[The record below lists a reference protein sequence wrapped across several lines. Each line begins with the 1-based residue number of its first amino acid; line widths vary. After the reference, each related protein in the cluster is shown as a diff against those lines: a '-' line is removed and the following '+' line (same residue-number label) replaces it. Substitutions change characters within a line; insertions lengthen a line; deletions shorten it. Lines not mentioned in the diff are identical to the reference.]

1 MKRFFPKVLRVL
13 ANYWPHLAILGL
25 TLIVAATN
33 YTEGTYL
40 TGWDNLHPE
49 FNFGLNIQRSFDA
62 VWQEYQGVGLLGG
75 MAHASDLVRQVFL
88 WILSNFMPDS
98 FLRYFYHFLM
108 LFVGMSG
115 IYFLISHIIQPGTT
129 KMQRQFAGLTGSI
142 FYLLNLGTI
151 QYFYVPFEP
160 YSTFWGFFPWEV
172 ASLLLYLKTSSK
184 RHLLYFIGI
193 NILATPQA
201 YVQTIFLVYI
211 ISIATLLGG
220 LFYAKKSK
228 AYLRQIVTVCI
239 SIFVV
244 NAFWLLPNLYFV
256 LTNLSVTQD
265 AIQNQMA
272 TEKFFQMNKNRG
284 TIDNLV
290 FLKEF
295 YFDFFDF
302 NDVTGKFEY
311 MMSAWRA
318 HYGTIFAYIAGIALF
333 LGSMTGLLT
342 TKKYRLPLLA
352 LLGVCLIIFLS
363 NTFGISIIN
372 SLLRALPFVN
382 QIFRNPFTKFI
393 VPIVF
398 LFAVGLGLFT
408 AYAMS
413 WLEKRNFSPLVAPL
427 LGIGLILLTAFPV
440 FQGKFISPTMR
451 VAIPQEYF
459 SLFKY
464 FELQDKNERI
474 MNLPQGGFW
483 GWYYYKW
490 GLRGSGFL
498 WYGIEQPIL
507 DRAFDVWSK
516 ENENYYWELSLAL
529 QKRDLKMFNA
539 ILEKHQVGYVLYDSS
554 LLFADNI
561 NSLRFAINQ
570 EDLLRNNP
578 KVALDATFGDSIR
591 VYKVNLAHKPV
602 AHILGSTTPPSTSI
616 MNGQTID
623 NDQLFLNN
631 GMYQNSN
638 TPDTLMPFDT
648 LFTKRT
654 TTERSF
660 TVKEDGDFTNISVP
674 IPKGD
679 YTLALPSLGKDSA
692 QIPVSIEAKEDNGEV
707 TVRMKLIQ
715 PSFLIGDQEITP
727 ADKSIEV
734 ALGNEPSPQHRYI
747 LSINNNDYFALSDLP
762 GEFISLGSSSLTNAN
777 NANSLRL
784 YRADSPLT
792 QDLPTALFN
801 KAKYCGERASGASVS
816 TDITADNLSLKAY
829 DTANCTVYKT
839 PLSLTDSSLVAVS
852 FLYKSTSDEF
862 PQYCIYSQNIN
873 GCLNKKDLKL
883 KGFSRTSALFT
894 DYFEANRPND
904 TLYFHAI
911 LEAQTDEDRNR
922 AKKIEYSQIHLTSYP
937 YLGGANFAV
946 TQLQGAASVH
956 EIQVEKGGTL
966 TARILMPKDAG
977 TYSDP
982 IEANRFKESALNYDS
997 SLPGSFSLKVKSDPK
1012 RLQANASDAS
1022 SYILLR
1028 ANNLST
1034 QVGYLLKTTTTHKS
1048 GFPFVLNV
1056 FTNQEFRSH
1065 IYTYSPSAKSEKV
1078 SYFILPPLYPYDNGL
1093 SFLLGSNSYNDS
1105 LSSNE
1110 LVSLSATPIP
1120 YEFLTQISLVRQ
1132 GVRINRATPTTITA
1146 VKKSLSRYE
1155 VTPSKTTTFITL
1167 SQGYNRGWLAY
1178 HLKKP
1183 TTVNKLV
1190 PFLFATPLP
1199 HTKVN
1204 NWENGWTLSPNSE
1217 GEVIIIYLP
1226 QLLEYAGLLIFG
1238 LTGCILLYSYRKEV
1252 WAKIR

>member
-1 MKRFFPKVLRVL
+1 MKRYFPKVLGVL
-13 ANYWPHLAILGL
+13 ANYWPYLAILGL

-33 YTEGTYL
+33 YTKGTYL

-88 WILSNFMPDS
+88 WILSLSIPTPL
-98 FLRYFYHFLM
+98 LRYFYHFLM

-115 IYFLISHIIQPGTT
+115 IYFLITHIIQPGTT
-129 KMQRQFAGLTGSI
+129 RMQRQFAGLTGSI

-172 ASLLLYLKTSSK
+172 AALLLYLKTSSK

-201 YVQTIFLVYI
+201 YVQTIFLVYL
-211 ISIATLLGG
+211 ISLTTLLGG

-228 AYLRQIVTVCI
+228 AYLRQILTVGI
-239 SIFVV
+239 SIFIV

-256 LTNLSVTQD
+256 MTNLSVTQD

-302 NDVTGKFEY
+302 NDATGKFEY
-311 MMSAWRA
+311 MMAAWRM
-318 HYGTIFAYIAGIALF
+318 HYSTIFVYISGIALF

-342 TKKYRLPLLA
+342 TKKYKFPLLA
-352 LLGVCLIIFLS
+352 LLGICLIIFLS

-372 SLLRALPFVN
+372 SLLRSLPLVN

-408 AYAMS
+408 SYAMS
-413 WLEKRNFSPLVAPL
+413 WLEKKNLSPLVAPL

-464 FELQDKNERI
+464 FELQDKNQRI

-539 ILEKHQVGYVLYDSS
+539 ILEKYQVGYVLYDSS

-591 VYKVNLAHKPV
+591 IYKVNLEHKPV

-616 MNGQTID
+616 DNGLTVD
-623 NDQLFLNN
+623 NDQLFLAR
-631 GMYQNSN
+631 GMYQDSN
-638 TPDTLMPFDT
+638 TPDTVLPFGS

-660 TVKEDGDFTNISVP
+660 EVKEDGDFTNISVP
-674 IPKGD
+674 IPEGD
-679 YTLALPSLGKDSA
+679 YKLALPSLGKESA
-692 QIPVSIEAKEDNGEV
+692 QIPVSIEAKETDGTV

-715 PSFLIGDQEITP
+715 PTFLINSQEIIS
-727 ADKSIEV
+727 ADKSVEV
-734 ALGNEPSPQHRYI
+734 ALDNEASPQHRYI
-747 LSINNNDYFALSDLP
+747 LSINNTDYFALSDLP
-762 GEFISLGSSSLTNAN
+762 NEFIPLGTSSVINAN
-777 NANSLRL
+777 NANSIRL

-792 QDLPTALFN
+792 QDLPSALFN
-801 KAKYCGERASGASVS
+801 QAKYCGERSSSAKVS
-816 TDITADNLSLKAY
+816 TDITADSLTLNAQ

-839 PLSLTDSSLVAVS
+839 PLNLIDSSLVAVS
-852 FLYKSTSDEF
+852 FLYKSSSDEF
-862 PQYCIYSQNIN
+862 PQYCIFSQNTN

-883 KGFSRTSALFT
+883 EGFSKKPALFT

-911 LEAQTDEDRNR
+911 LESQTDEDR
-922 AKKIEYSQIHLTSYP
+922 KKEKQIEYSQIHLTSYP

-946 TQLQGAASVH
+946 TQLQGNSSVH
-956 EIQVEKGGTL
+956 KIHVGKVGTL

-982 IEANRFKESALNYDS
+982 IAANRFKESALNYDS
-997 SLPGSFSLKVKSDPK
+997 SLPGSFSLKMKSDPK

-1034 QVGYLLKTTTTHKS
+1034 QVGYLLKTTTTHRS

-1065 IYTYSPSAKSEKV
+1065 LYTFAPNAKNEQT
-1078 SYFILPPLYPYDNGL
+1078 SYFVLPPLYPYDNGL
-1093 SFLLGSNSYNDS
+1093 SFLLGSNSYNNS

-1110 LVSLSATPIP
+1110 LLSLSATPIP
-1120 YEFLTQISLVRQ
+1120 YEFLTQISLVREGASEKQ
-1132 GVRINRATPTTITA
+1132 AVPTTVSA
-1146 VKKSLSRYE
+1146 AKRSLSRYE
-1155 VTPSKTTTFITL
+1155 VAPNDATTFITL
-1167 SQGYNRGWLAY
+1167 SQGYNPGWMAY

-1183 TTVNKLV
+1183 NIVSRLA

-1199 HTKVN
+1199 HAKVN
-1204 NWENGWTLSPNSE
+1204 NWENGWTISPNSK

-1238 LTGCILLYSYRKEV
+1238 LAGCILLYSYRKV
-1252 WAKIR
+1252 LWAKIR